1 MVRSSVFFICI
12 VCIVLVSAA
21 MERYLA
27 SPYTPPYNHS
37 TVGGHS
43 LFSVTIPSSL
53 GVI

>member
-27 SPYTPPYNHS
+27 SPYIPPYSHS
-37 TVGGHS
+37 AVEGS
-43 LFSVTIPSSL
+43 SV
-53 GVI
+53 